1 MISVIGKGEYG
12 CVSKGKCLK
21 TGDLVAI
28 KIVENH
34 DNTEYDIIKVIREIL
49 ILRRLNYLQNMLGVK
64 GKDAFVPKVYD
75 IICPLKKDIGGIE
88 SGSEH
93 LEDFLQNMEIK
104 KEANLDISS
113 IDQICIVMELAQT
126 DVEKMFRFP
135 IDFNQHHLIKVFYG
149 CISSMAFLHQANVIH
164 RDLKTANIL
173 IESNCTVK
181 FCDFGLSRSMP
192 PSFQQVRN
200 F

>member
-1 MISVIGKGEYG
+1 MIGKGSYG

-21 TGDLVAI
+21 TGELVAI

-64 GKDAFVPKVYD
+64 KDCFVPKVYD
-75 IICPLKKDIGGIE
+75 IICPLKKDVEGIKSGG
-88 SGSEH
+88 EH
-93 LEDFLQNMEIK
+93 ILKDYLNNMEH
-104 KEANLDISS
+104 KENSSLDLSN

-126 DVEKMFRFP
+126 DIEKMFKFP

-149 CISSMAFLHQANVIH
+149 CISSMAFLHQANIVH

-181 FCDFGLSRSMP
+181 ICDFGLSRSMP
-192 PSFQQVRN
+192 PSFQ
-200 F
+200 